1 MKRAAIIVLFLAV
14 FSPLSASANFDA
26 LKVIEELLA
35 QTYQMERTLDAI
47 ENGLPMPALVLQ
59 SLETKESIDVEEY
72 EAPNET
78 NEEESTDLSQI
89 LMLIQIKVNEIA
101 LILNSLL
108 R

>member
-1 MKRAAIIVLFLAV
+1 MKRVAIRVLFLAI

-35 QTYQMERTLDAI
+35 QTYQMEQTLDAI
-47 ENGLPMPALVLQ
+47 ENGLPMPALVLL

-78 NEEESTDLSQI
+78 NEEESTDLSQT
-89 LMLIQIKVNEIA
+89 LMLIQIKITEVA

>member
-1 MKRAAIIVLFLAV
+1 MKRVAIIVLFLAI

-35 QTYQMERTLDAI
+35 QTYQMEQTLDDM
-47 ENGLPMPALVLQ
+47 ENGLPMPALVLL

-78 NEEESTDLSQI
+78 NEEESTDLSQT
-89 LMLIQIKVNEIA
+89 LMLIQIKITEVA

>member
-1 MKRAAIIVLFLAV
+1 MKRVAIIVLFLAV
-14 FSPLSASANFDA
+14 FSPLSASANFHA
-26 LKVIEELLA
+26 WKVIEGLLA
-35 QTYQMERTLDAI
+35 QTYQMEQTLDAI

-59 SLETKESIDVEEY
+59 SLETKESVDVEEY

-89 LMLIQIKVNEIA
+89 LMLIQIKVNEVA

>member
-1 MKRAAIIVLFLAV
+1 MKLIVVIVLFLAI

-47 ENGLPMPALVLQ
+47 ENDLPMPALVLQ
-59 SLETKESIDVEEY
+59 SI
-72 EAPNET
+72 ET
-78 NEEESTDLSQI
+78 NEEQSTDLSET
-89 LMLIQIKVNEIA
+89 LMLIQIKVNEVA

>member
-1 MKRAAIIVLFLAV
+1 MKRVAIIVLFLGV

-35 QTYQMERTLDAI
+35 QTYQMEQTLDAI
-47 ENGLPMPALVLQ
+47 ENGRPMPALVLQ
-59 SLETKESIDVEEY
+59 SLETKEGTDVEEY

-78 NEEESTDLSQI
+78 NEEESTDLSET

>member
-1 MKRAAIIVLFLAV
+1 MKRVAIIVLFLAI
-14 FSPLSASANFDA
+14 FSPLSASANFEA
-26 LKVIEELLA
+26 LKDIEELLA
-35 QTYQMERTLDAI
+35 QTYQMEQTLDAI
-47 ENGLPMPALVLQ
+47 ENGLPMPALVLL

-78 NEEESTDLSQI
+78 NEEESTDLSQT
-89 LMLIQIKVNEIA
+89 LMLIQIKITEVA